1 MLCKASTWYVPRDNC
16 QGWEEKVQSL
26 FHSQDEDPLGRKTAL
41 WEHPG
46 KVIKYSK
53 LVPRVENVACVQTP
67 LLSGK
72 FGEGVGG
79 GGLYTGWD
87 NVFIMIILL

>member
-16 QGWEEKVQSL
+16 QGREEKVQSL
-26 FHSQDEDPLGRKTAL
+26 FHSQDENPRNTHLGEKTAL

-46 KVIKYSK
+46 KVSK
-53 LVPRVENVACVQTP
+53 LVPRVDNIACVQTP

-72 FGEGVGG
+72 FVGEGEVCTQAKITF
-79 GGLYTGWD
+79 LPW
-87 NVFIMIILL
+87 

>member
-1 MLCKASTWYVPRDNC
+1 M
-16 QGWEEKVQSL
+16 QSL
-26 FHSQDEDPLGRKTAL
+26 FHSQDENPWKTHLGEKTAL

-53 LVPRVENVACVQTP
+53 LVPKVDNIACVQTP

-72 FGEGVGG
+72 FVGEGEVCTQAKITF
-79 GGLYTGWD
+79 LS
-87 NVFIMIILL
+87 